1 MQDFS
6 LPGQNTVG
14 SKFSECTLGGEE
26 MRIVLLGPPGAG
38 KGTQGER
45 LVKKYNIP
53 HISTGDIFRA
63 AIKEGTEMGQKA
75 KEYMDRGALVPDEI
89 VVGIVKERLTHA
101 DCTGGYLLDGFPRT
115 LAQAE
120 ALDNALADMET
131 PLSGVVNVDVDQEEL
146 VERLTGRR
154 VCKGCGSTYH
164 VKFNPPTVRCVCDK
178 CGGDLY
184 QRADDT
190 VETVKQR
197 LEVYRNQTAPLIEYY
212 DGKGILYTVDGSQDI
227 DLVFKEITAILDAKQ

>member
-1 MQDFS
+1 
-6 LPGQNTVG
+6 
-14 SKFSECTLGGEE
+14 

-75 KEYMDRGALVPDEI
+75 KEYMDRGALVPDEV
-89 VVGIVKERLTHA
+89 VVGIVKERLTHN
-101 DCTGGYLLDGFPRT
+101 DCQHGYLLDGFPRT

-120 ALDNALADMET
+120 ALDVALTEMET
-131 PLSGVVNVDVDQEEL
+131 PLSGVVNVDVVQDEL

-164 VKFNPPTVRCVCDK
+164 VKFNPPKVRCVCDK
-178 CGGDLY
+178 CGGDLC
-184 QRADDT
+184 QRVDDT

-197 LEVYRNQTAPLIEYY
+197 LEVYRNQTAPLIDYY
-212 DGKGILYTVDGSQDI
+212 EKKDILYTVDGSQEIED
-227 DLVFKEITAILDAKQ
+227 VFKEITAILDAKQ